1 MTEKATEAGKNI
13 GFLIAGGAVL
23 YMGLL
28 FILAAVAILL
38 ATVIPDWLAA
48 LIVGLV
54 VAVIGLVLVQRGR
67 AALKQTTLKPEKTIE
82 SLKEDKEWVQ
92 QQVK

>member
-1 MTEKATEAGKNI
+1 
-13 GFLIAGGAVL
+13 
-23 YMGLL
+23 
-28 FILAAVAILL
+28 LL

>member
-1 MTEKATEAGKNI
+1 
-13 GFLIAGGAVL
+13 
-23 YMGLL
+23 
-28 FILAAVAILL
+28 
-38 ATVIPDWLAA
+38 
-48 LIVGLV
+48 VGLV